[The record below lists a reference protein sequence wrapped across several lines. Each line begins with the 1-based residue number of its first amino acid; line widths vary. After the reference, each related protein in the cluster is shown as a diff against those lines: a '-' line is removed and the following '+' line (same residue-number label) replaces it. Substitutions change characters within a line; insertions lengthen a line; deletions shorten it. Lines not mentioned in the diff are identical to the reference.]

1 VKLQDL
7 IFDYVTFRQS
17 MGQKFTTFANVLRAF
32 CKAMDGHDIEADQV
46 NPDRVLWFLGHSTTC
61 YWHLKYSALAGFY
74 RYATSRNYLVSSP
87 LPTTVPK
94 IPPRFIPYI
103 YKEDEVR
110 RLLDATTSYRRTH
123 ILLEPHTFRA
133 VLLLLYGAGLR
144 ISEALALTMADVDL
158 VARQLIIQET
168 KFYKSRIIPLGSDLN
183 EGMVRYAKRRHKAG
197 HSTTPNAP
205 FFAGRTGD
213 RLKIP
218 TLQQA
223 FRKLRLHAGI
233 RRDDGARYQP
243 RIHDL
248 RHAFAV
254 NRLVAWYKAG
264 ANVQTLL
271 PRLSTYLGHISL
283 SSTQLYLTMTPE
295 LLQEACRRFE
305 RYANDGGPH
314 E

>member
-1 VKLQDL
+1 MKLRYL
-7 IFDYVTFRQS
+7 ICDYVTFRQS
-17 MGQKFTTFANVLRAF
+17 LGQKFTTFANILRAF
-32 CKAMDGHDIEADQV
+32 GKASGGDDIEAGQINPDQV
-46 NPDRVLWFLGHSTTC
+46 LSFLGQPTTC
-61 YWHLKYSALAGFY
+61 YWHLKYNALAGFY
-74 RYATSRNYLVSSP
+74 RYATSRNYILSSP

-94 IPPRFIPYI
+94 LPPRFVPYI
-103 YKEDEVR
+103 YREDEVR
-110 RLLDATTSYRRTH
+110 RLMDATTSYRRIH

-158 VARQLIIQET
+158 IARQLIIPET
-168 KFYKSRIIPLGSDLN
+168 KFYKSRIVPLGHDLN
-183 EGMVRYAKRRHKAG
+183 EGMVRYANGCREAG
-197 HSTTPNAP
+197 HSTAPNAP
-205 FFAGRTGD
+205 FFAGRKGD
-213 RLKIP
+213 RLTIP
-218 TLQQA
+218 TVQQA

-233 RRDDGARYQP
+233 RREDGARYQP

-264 ANVQTLL
+264 ADVQALL

-283 SSTQLYLTMTPE
+283 GSTQLYLTMTSE

-305 RYANDGGPH
+305 RYANDGGNH